1 MRISYEYARMGVIAN
16 GVVLLAA
23 QLLPDLL
30 HVWVEKGLI
39 ITGAAM
45 LSLAA
50 RCPVTDELSDVR
62 RKNRLVGWAVAFL
75 LIAVVK
81 TILRIPIDQ

>member
-1 MRISYEYARMGVIAN
+1 MRISYEYARIGVIAN
-16 GVVLLAA
+16 GVVLLVA

-39 ITGAAM
+39 LAGAAM

-62 RKNRLVGWAVAFL
+62 RKNRLVGWAVTFL
-75 LIAVVK
+75 LIVVLK
-81 TILRIPIDQ
+81 NILLVPIAQ